1 MDEQRFNRIFD
12 DLTKR
17 RQDVLKKFLTGQD
30 DPTIANSLHIEQST
44 VRKHIEEICKAFGL
58 KNECGERYPKRPE
71 LKELFRKYKPD
82 LVKDSSLTVTN
93 EENIQE
99 ISEGESRCDS
109 SSLQGGVEIELT
121 QVLEEKRS
129 PNLDWGDADIVFY
142 CYGRTQELDT
152 LKKWIFQDKCRLIL
166 LLGEGGIGKTTL
178 SIQLATEIQHH
189 FDYII
194 WRKLEASPSVDTT
207 LFRSTLPETLEEKI
221 TRLIQ
226 YLESSRCLLIL
237 DNADS
242 ILQSGNHIGEY
253 REGYQ
258 GYRDL
263 LQRVAQS
270 SHKSCL
276 LITSKEKPALE
287 ETKTI
292 RSLEL
297 DSLGVEDAKNI
308 FNQYGKF
315 SGSEDE
321 WKLTIKHYAGNPFA
335 LKVVAAGI
343 QDALGG
349 NLSEFVKN
357 YLKLGL
363 LKFDKITDLLERQ
376 FDRLSSS
383 DQETSSAQEIMYW
396 LAINQEPVSDLEL
409 KEDIISWQAKQELI
423 QSLASLRRRSLI
435 KDTQSG
441 CTQLPVWREYII
453 NRLID
458 KVCQEIKTEQI
469 QLLNTYSLCKATSK
483 DYIRETQ
490 VRLIIQPLLKRL
502 DQELDG
508 KTNVENKLKQIVS
521 NCQQKSRQAPGYLGG
536 NILNILCQLKTD
548 LSNYYFSDLTI
559 CQAYLQGVDLHH
571 VNFADS
577 NLSKSVFSEPLG
589 SILSV
594 AFSAD
599 GKFWATGDA
608 DKNLYIWRVADG
620 QLTTICRGHT
630 NWVRSVAF
638 HPQKPILASGSND
651 RTVRLWDTNTG
662 ECLATLEGH
671 TNQVW
676 SVAFSPDGKIL
687 ASASN
692 DCTVRLWDVDSPQCC
707 QILEHSCWVFTV
719 AFDVQGTLVSGSVD
733 QTVKL
738 WDVNK
743 NKVECHT
750 TWQEVNHRV
759 SSIAFSPE
767 GQTLATGSYDNLVR
781 LFDIHNGELLKTFS
795 GHDGRV
801 WSVAFSPDGKTLASG
816 DGQTV
821 KLWNIESEELLLT
834 LPESDRRIRAIAF
847 SPDGKTLITGSDD
860 QSVRLWDVCK
870 GESLKTIYG
879 YTQRV
884 WSVAFSPDGKTL
896 VSGSDDRTVKLWDI
910 ETGKCKILGK
920 HEKRVQS
927 VAFDSLGIKIASGG
941 NDGRVKLWD
950 IPTGE
955 CLTLPGK
962 HRDWIWLV
970 AFYDQGKKLISA
982 ADDRHIKLWDVKTGQ
997 CLKTLKDY
1005 PHWIWSIAMSPDAKN
1020 IAIASD
1026 DKILQI
1032 WNIETEQLAN
1042 LGEHQ
1047 KLIRS
1052 VAWSPNGEIIA
1063 SGSDDLTIKLWD
1075 LSTGKYLHSL
1085 EKHTDQIRSVV
1096 FSPNSKLLAS
1106 GSDDCTINLWDV
1118 KSGACLQTFTEHENR
1133 VRSVAFSPDG
1143 LMLASGSEDETI
1155 KLWNIQTGV
1164 CIKTLKAKRL
1174 YEGMN
1179 ITGVTGVQKATL
1191 KALGAVENQE

>member
-1 MDEQRFNRIFD
+1 MKTLKASLEGLDKIKKAIEKIQKEKGWALADED
-12 DLTKR
+12 WLDEAS
-17 RQDVLKKFLTGQD
+17 KFLPMVKSGKKEVRETVSIGTWSRFRRNVGVKPSYFQAFCQILGLNWED
-30 DPTIANSLHIEQST
+30 VVDNSQSQSAT
-44 VRKHIEEICKAFGL
+44 LPV
-58 KNECGERYPKRPE
+58 
-71 LKELFRKYKPD
+71 
-82 LVKDSSLTVTN
+82 SLD
-93 EENIQE
+93 Q
-99 ISEGESRCDS
+99 
-109 SSLQGGVEIELT
+109 
-121 QVLEEKRS
+121 
-129 PNLDWGDADIVFY
+129 DWGDALIVSY
-142 CYGRTQELDT
+142 CYGRTQKLDT
-152 LKKWIFQDKCRLIL
+152 LKEWIVQDKCRLIL

-178 SIQLATEIQHH
+178 SIKLATEIQHH

-194 WRKLEASPSVDTT
+194 WRSLETSPSLEEILADAIK
-207 LFRSTLPETLEEKI
+207 LFSNQQETILPEALEEKI
-221 TRLIQ
+221 TRLIH
-226 YLESSRCLLIL
+226 YLKSSRCLLML
-237 DNADS
+237 DNAES
-242 ILQSGNHIGEY
+242 ILQSGSHGQY
-253 REGYQ
+253 QDSYQ
-258 GYRDL
+258 GYGNL
-263 LQRVAQS
+263 LKQVDQS
-270 SHKSCL
+270 SHQSCL
-276 LITSKEKPALE
+276 IITSREKPEAIDL
-287 ETKTI
+287 KVNVK
-292 RSLEL
+292 SLYL
-297 DSLGVEDAKNI
+297 DGLKLEDARFFFTKDEKFLGAEDDI
-308 FNQYGKF
+308 KFVIEYYG
-315 SGSEDE
+315 
-321 WKLTIKHYAGNPFA
+321 GNPYA
-335 LKVVAAGI
+335 LDLVRGEIKEG
-343 QDALGG
+343 LGG
-349 NLSEFVKN
+349 NLSNFVKN
-357 YLKLGL
+357 YLRSEQVKIN
-363 LKFDKITDLLERQ
+363 KITRLLESQ
-376 FDRLSSS
+376 FDRIS
-383 DQETSSAQEIMYW
+383 TSEQQIMYW
-396 LAINQEPVSDLEL
+396 LAINREPVSDLEL
-409 KEDIISWQAKQELI
+409 KEDIIDCEAKKELI
-423 QSLASLRRRSLI
+423 QSLASLKRRSLI
-435 KDTQSG
+435 KNTELG
-441 CTQLPVWREYII
+441 YTQLPVLREYII
-453 NRLID
+453 NRLLD
-458 KVCQEIKTEQI
+458 EVCQEIKTEQI
-469 QLLNTYSLCKATSK
+469 EILNSYSLCKATAK

-490 VRLIIQPLLKRL
+490 VRLIIQPLLERL
-502 DQELDG
+502 SQELGG
-508 KTNVENKLKQIVS
+508 KINVENKLKQIIS
-521 NCQQKSRQAPGYLGG
+521 KCQQESPQAPGYLGG

-548 LSNYYFSDLTI
+548 LSNYDFSDLTI
-559 CQAYLQGVDLHH
+559 RQAYLQGINLHQ
-571 VNFADS
+571 VNLAYSD
-577 NLSKSVFSEPLG
+577 LSKSVFSEPLG

-594 AFSAD
+594 AFSHD
-599 GKFWATGDA
+599 GKLWATGDA

-620 QLTTICRGHT
+620 QLITTCVGHT
-630 NWVRSVAF
+630 NWIRSVAF
-638 HPQKPILASGSND
+638 HPQKQIIASASND
-651 RTVRLWDTNTG
+651 RTVRLWNINTG

-671 TNQVW
+671 SNQVW
-676 SVAFSPDGKIL
+676 SLAFSPDGKIL
-687 ASASN
+687 ASASA
-692 DCTVRLWDVDSPQCC
+692 DCTVRLWDVDSHQCC
-707 QILEHSCWVFTV
+707 RILPHSCWVFKV
-719 AFDVQGTLVSGSVD
+719 AFNAQGTTLASGSAD

-738 WDVNK
+738 WDVNTGQCH
-743 NKVECHT
+743 NIWQNLDHKV
-750 TWQEVNHRV
+750 R
-759 SSIAFSPE
+759 SIAFSPDGE
-767 GQTLATGSYDNLVR
+767 TLATGSDDKLVR
-781 LFDIHNGELLKTFS
+781 LLDIKTGNCLKTFPR

-910 ETGKCKILGK
+910 DTEKCKILGK

-927 VAFDSLGIKIASGG
+927 VAFHPLGKKIASGG

-955 CLTLPGK
+955 CFTLPGK
-962 HRDWIWLV
+962 HRDWVWLV
-970 AFYDQGKKLISA
+970 AFYDEGTKLISA